1 MPHYHCPGAKAQ
13 LPGAALTLIRAVAGP
28 KLPGGGLDL
37 GLRPG
42 FIQYA
47 EFLLQDTCSAA
58 RYINRPTEAHKDP
71 SARAAESPGS
81 WLRSCPHDDC
91 KTSVWGFQ
99 TLEVQC
105 VASSLW
111 PARHWSHSR

>member
-42 FIQYA
+42 VIQYA
-47 EFLLQDTCSAA
+47 EFLLRDTCSAA

-71 SARAAESPGS
+71 SARAAYSAPWLSEILRTVERLR
-81 WLRSCPHDDC
+81 LRSIQLKPVLPLPGD
-91 KTSVWGFQ
+91 
-99 TLEVQC
+99 
-105 VASSLW
+105 
-111 PARHWSHSR
+111 